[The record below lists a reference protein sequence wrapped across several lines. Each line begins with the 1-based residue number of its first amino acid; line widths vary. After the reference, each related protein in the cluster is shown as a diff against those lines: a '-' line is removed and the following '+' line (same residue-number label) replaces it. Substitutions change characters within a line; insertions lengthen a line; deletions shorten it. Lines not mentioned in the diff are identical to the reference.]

1 MGFGMVTDYDRRAA
15 VKQNFDWESLEG
27 DLSILAKDAETAVRS
42 TQEMAP
48 ARLARDLSNIV
59 MRLYSIGYDLGLNTG
74 TLHAVAKE
82 FERIP
87 ELARAWEAG
96 KYISLLRT
104 VKELEG
110 QGRDDQADRVRRKAE
125 AEFFV
130 MSPAAQRDAIAE
142 AKKAGLV

>member
-1 MGFGMVTDYDRRAA
+1 MVTDYDRRAA